1 MEHTVHSMLGCTY
14 YQHVNW
20 TRYPTDFAEV
30 SFIPLEYFVNY
41 YLVINQ
47 FARHHQTGKP
57 CWKICII
64 FVDLKRLV
72 LKLIGNFSSFMPLW
86 IVCHGSIPW
95 EGQPQIS
102 SGKCRVKFMA
112 YQTLQIL
119 PTAVIQPPCGPWC
132 QILLLSGVQDTN
144 FYGLEG
150 RYSTES

>member
-86 IVCHGSIPW
+86 IVCHGSMNFLCASPGYALVFLVQSDW
-95 EGQPQIS
+95 FSEKS
-102 SGKCRVKFMA
+102 SPCRCTGAMVEKLNTNLEL
-112 YQTLQIL
+112 YQSWLK
-119 PTAVIQPPCGPWC
+119 
-132 QILLLSGVQDTN
+132 LLAD
-144 FYGLEG
+144 
-150 RYSTES
+150 